1 MKKYDRRNFF
11 KLSGMGLLSVAV
23 TSTFGLTS
31 AFATATT
38 YTFPPEW
45 APQASVWLCWDS
57 TDDLHRTTDAA
68 MHAVTA
74 QIVEALHSKNTKVDM
89 IVSGDAAKADCLN
102 FLNNY
107 QVDPQKS
114 DFITIRKVTY
124 SCGIWGRCSL
134 KRRTAI
140 Q

>member
-1 MKKYDRRNFF
+1 MLQHEAARLTEHKVPHAVRLGWQIQKTNLGDFFMKKSTIGAIFF

-74 QIVEALHSKNTKVDM
+74 QIVEALHSKKIPRST
-89 IVSGDAAKADCLN
+89 
-102 FLNNY
+102 
-107 QVDPQKS
+107 
-114 DFITIRKVTY
+114 
-124 SCGIWGRCSL
+124 
-134 KRRTAI
+134 
-140 Q
+140 